1 MHKTLFVLTLG
12 FEEKYAVRMITR
24 HGLDKGDKLLIV
36 TGPRVE
42 KAEKAISYLKEFVSR
57 YYPQEVGVEIVEV
70 NVKDW
75 LEATRLV
82 KVAILDQAKE
92 FDRVVVNMSGGM
104 RALVLATFCATML
117 AEKELRDKEL
127 RVELELED
135 GSAIVEVPH
144 EFFKAM
150 KIIAQLSPEK
160 FKILQRLTISE
171 TTVNE
176 LARELGRDVST
187 VRRHILDL
195 EKAGLIKISKG
206 RPYKVKATKEAELLL

>member
-24 HGLDKGDKLLIV
+24 HGLDKGDRLLII

-42 KAEKAISYLKEFVSR
+42 KSEKAISYLKEFVNR
-57 YYPQEVGVEIVEV
+57 YYPQEVGIEAIEV

-75 LEATRLV
+75 LEATKTI
-82 KVAILDQAKE
+82 KVTIVEQAKE
-92 FDRVVVNMSGGM
+92 FDRVIVNMSGGM
-104 RALVLATFCATML
+104 RALVLATFCAIIL
-117 AEKELRDKEL
+117 AEKELRDKKL

-144 EFFKAM
+144 ELFKAM
-150 KIIAQLSPEK
+150 RAIIQLSPEK
-160 FKILQRLTISE
+160 FEILQRLTISE
-171 TTVNE
+171 MTVSE

-187 VRRHILDL
+187 IRRHILDL
-195 EKAGLIKISKG
+195 EKAELVKISKG
-206 RPYKVKATKEAELLL
+206 RPYKVKVTREAELLL